1 MNMTNSGF
9 NPLSDKLEN
18 EDCFGFHS
26 EYYVDP
32 DWRRTTPS
40 AVKENAHK
48 YFRKGYSQYSKYQ
61 DDIYFLRS
69 EGSLKAGD
77 YGVYV
82 IKSNVQQK
90 TSQAVRLHTKRSVDY
105 HTYIAVNRRG
115 YFLYDTET
123 ISLFGFD
130 GREIYT
136 HKFGRKESRH
146 GHSRL
151 ECVYVYDNTVIYSE
165 TRQTAMSTDICRV
178 NMLTGEKTLLW
189 GTQKGDLAFDNY
201 LRESYRQEWG
211 RAWPFSL
218 KGSKMNDITCR
229 FLYANHHRVIAG
241 YSKNLYEKGD
251 HYQISYIINIDLAEN
266 KWSILDCFADPSWSS
281 KINEDSLPPWDDRH
295 IFSFN
300 MLDDTMWVKTNDKDI
315 RLVHTDI
322 QGVVQL
328 RGKYSVSWKLCALTD
343 IKYRQKEYYHFDGRF
358 ACVPAD
364 TEEYR
369 LTQDGGMKKITFHN
383 FYNYA
388 LDFWCFDGI
397 YLVPNEY
404 QIHEFRNVTNGNV
417 EYTLREYPSYD
428 GSGMSVKQL
437 IQAAERTPFY
447 GGSGTSVKQ
456 LIQDEK
462 LPVVVDDGPFPFM
475 VGTRDRRLTLAAFRR
490 GAGAPAMTRFR
501 DQLLSYRKSLANKWD
516 YNAFVGIL
524 LGVRGPKHGDAAC
537 MNFAIGQ
544 GDNGNNTRKTLEA
557 KGLTSVFEKYRG
569 KEIDETILLF
579 DVEEEILAIA
589 PEYAPIRETLQYY
602 IKCIKR

>member
-32 DWRRTTPS
+32 DWRRTAPS
-40 AVKENAHK
+40 TMERN

-61 DDIYFLRS
+61 GDIYFLRS
-69 EGSLKAGD
+69 EGSLKARN

-82 IKSNVQQK
+82 IKSNVQRK
-90 TSQAVRLHTKRSVDY
+90 TSHAIRLHTRRTFNF

-115 YFLYDTET
+115 YFLYDMET

-130 GREIYT
+130 GRKIYT
-136 HKFGRKESRH
+136 HVFGRKESRH

-165 TRQTAMSTDICRV
+165 TRQPAMSTDIYRV

-189 GTQKGDLAFDNY
+189 GVQKGDLAFDNC

-211 RAWPFSL
+211 RELPFSQAPSNI
-218 KGSKMNDITCR
+218 GNISCQ
-229 FLYANHHRVIAG
+229 FLYANKHRVVAG
-241 YSKNLYEKGD
+241 YTRSDGNR
-251 HYQISYIINIDLAEN
+251 ISYIVHIDLSKN
-266 KWSILDCFADPSWSS
+266 QWSVLDCFARPSWKA
-281 KINEDSLPPWDDRH
+281 KINEDSLPSWDDRH

-300 MLDDTMWVKTNDKDI
+300 MLDDTMWVKTSDKDI
-315 RLVHTDI
+315 QLVHTDI

-328 RGKYSVSWKLCALTD
+328 RGKYSVGWKLCTLGFND
-343 IKYRQKEYYHFDGRF
+343 SRYYYFDGKLAF
-358 ACVPAD
+358 IPTGFEV
-364 TEEYR
+364 YH
-369 LTQDGGMKKITFHN
+369 LKQDGEKKRIHFQR
-383 FYNYA
+383 YNN
-388 LDFWCFDGI
+388 LNLHFWCFDNI
-397 YLVPNEY
+397 YHVPDESQLY
-404 QIHEFRNVTNGNV
+404 RFWNVTNSYE
-417 EYTLREYPSYD
+417 EYRVRPRPFYD
-428 GSGMSVKQL
+428 SSGMRRMEIEQVGV
-437 IQAAERTPFY
+437 IGE
-447 GGSGTSVKQ
+447 
-456 LIQDEK
+456 
-462 LPVVVDDGPFPFM
+462 PVSAFRALDK
-475 VGTRDRRLTLAAFRR
+475 LTLAAFRR

-501 DQLLSYRKSLANKWD
+501 DQLLLYRKSLANKWD

-557 KGLTSVFEKYRG
+557 KGLMSVFEKYKG
-569 KEIDETILLF
+569 KEIDGTILLS

-602 IKCIKR
+602 IKCIER

>member
-1 MNMTNSGF
+1 MNMTGSGF

-32 DWRRTTPS
+32 AW
-40 AVKENAHK
+40 
-48 YFRKGYSQYSKYQ
+48 RKGEQNYRGWKYTCKGYAQFSKYQ
-61 DDIYFLRS
+61 DDVYFPRVD
-69 EGSLKAGD
+69 GSPRTGD

-90 TSQAVRLHTKRSVDY
+90 TSHAIRLHTRRTFNF
-105 HTYIAVNRRG
+105 HTYIAVNRHG

-130 GREIYT
+130 GRKIYT
-136 HKFGRKESRH
+136 HVFGRKESRH

-165 TRQTAMSTDICRV
+165 TRQTAMSTDIYRV

-189 GTQKGDLAFDNY
+189 GVQKGDLAFDNC

-211 RAWPFSL
+211 RELPFSQAPSNI
-218 KGSKMNDITCR
+218 GNISCQ
-229 FLYANHHRVIAG
+229 FLYANKHRVVAG
-241 YSKNLYEKGD
+241 YTRSDGN
-251 HYQISYIINIDLAEN
+251 QISYIVHIDLSKN
-266 KWSILDCFADPSWSS
+266 QWSVLDCFARPSWKA

-369 LTQDGGMKKITFHN
+369 LTQDGGMKKINFHH
-383 FYNYA
+383 FTNYS

-404 QIHEFRNVTNGNV
+404 QIYEFRNVTNGNV
-417 EYTLREYPSYD
+417 EYSLRTHPSYD
-428 GSGMSVKQL
+428 GSG
-437 IQAAERTPFY
+437 
-447 GGSGTSVKQ
+447 TSVDQ

-569 KEIDETILLF
+569 KEIDETILLS

>member
-32 DWRRTTPS
+32 EWRRTAPS
-40 AVKENAHK
+40 TEERN

-61 DDIYFLRS
+61 GDIYFLHA
-69 EGSLKAGD
+69 EGSLKARD

-90 TSQAVRLHTKRSVDY
+90 TSQAVRLHTKKSFDS

-115 YFLYDTET
+115 YFLYDMET

-130 GREIYT
+130 GRKIYT
-136 HKFGRKESRH
+136 HVFGRKESRH

-165 TRQTAMSTDICRV
+165 TRQPAMSTDIYRV

-189 GTQKGDLAFDNY
+189 GVQKGDLAFDNC

-211 RAWPFSL
+211 RELPFSQAPSNI
-218 KGSKMNDITCR
+218 GNISCQ
-229 FLYANHHRVIAG
+229 FLYANKHRVVAG
-241 YSKNLYEKGD
+241 YTRSDGNR
-251 HYQISYIINIDLAEN
+251 ISYIVHIDLSKN
-266 KWSILDCFADPSWSS
+266 QWSVLDCFARPSWKA
-281 KINEDSLPPWDDRH
+281 KINEDSLPSWDDRH

-300 MLDDTMWVKTNDKDI
+300 MLDDTMWVKTSDKDI
-315 RLVHTDI
+315 QLVHTDI

-328 RGKYSVSWKLCALTD
+328 RGKYSVGWKLCTLGFND
-343 IKYRQKEYYHFDGRF
+343 SRYYYFDGKLAF
-358 ACVPAD
+358 IPTGFEV
-364 TEEYR
+364 YH
-369 LTQDGGMKKITFHN
+369 LKQDGEKKRIHFQR
-383 FYNYA
+383 YNN
-388 LDFWCFDGI
+388 LNLRFWCFDII
-397 YLVPNEY
+397 YLVQNEY

-417 EYTLREYPSYD
+417 EYSLRERPSYD
-428 GSGMSVKQL
+428 SSGTSVEQL
-437 IQAAERTPFY
+437 IRAAERTPFY

>member
-1 MNMTNSGF
+1 MNMTGSGF

-32 DWRRTTPS
+32 AW
-40 AVKENAHK
+40 
-48 YFRKGYSQYSKYQ
+48 RKGEQNYRGWKYTCKGYAQFSKYQ
-61 DDIYFLRS
+61 DDVYFPRVD
-69 EGSLKAGD
+69 GSPRTGD

-90 TSQAVRLHTKRSVDY
+90 TSHAIRLHTRRTFNF
-105 HTYIAVNRRG
+105 HTYIAVNRHG

-130 GREIYT
+130 GRKIYT
-136 HKFGRKESRH
+136 HVFGRKESRH

-165 TRQTAMSTDICRV
+165 TRQTAMSTDIYRV

-189 GTQKGDLAFDNY
+189 GVQKGDLAFDNC

-211 RAWPFSL
+211 RELPFSQAPSNI
-218 KGSKMNDITCR
+218 GNISCQ
-229 FLYANHHRVIAG
+229 FLYANKHRVVAG
-241 YSKNLYEKGD
+241 YTRSDGN
-251 HYQISYIINIDLAEN
+251 QISYIVHIDLSKN
-266 KWSILDCFADPSWSS
+266 QWSVLDCFARPSWKA

-369 LTQDGGMKKITFHN
+369 LTQDGGMKKINFHH
-383 FYNYA
+383 FTNYS

-404 QIHEFRNVTNGNV
+404 QIYEFRNVTNGNV
-417 EYTLREYPSYD
+417 EYSLRTHPSYD
-428 GSGMSVKQL
+428 GSG
-437 IQAAERTPFY
+437 
-447 GGSGTSVKQ
+447 TSVDQ

-569 KEIDETILLF
+569 KEIDETILLS
-579 DVEEEILAIA
+579 DVEEEVNGLVT
-589 PEYAPIRETLQYY
+589 YDRRV
-602 IKCIKR
+602 IKIESSGLKECVPAEADLR

>member
-32 DWRRTTPS
+32 AW
-40 AVKENAHK
+40 
-48 YFRKGYSQYSKYQ
+48 RKGEQNYRGWKYTCKGYAQFSKYQ
-61 DDIYFLRS
+61 DDVYFPRVD
-69 EGSLKAGD
+69 GSPRTGD

-90 TSQAVRLHTKRSVDY
+90 TSHAIRLHTRRTFNF

-130 GREIYT
+130 GRKIYT
-136 HKFGRKESRH
+136 HVFGRKESRR

-165 TRQTAMSTDICRV
+165 TRQTAMSTDIYRV

-189 GTQKGDLAFDNY
+189 GIQKGDLAFDNY

-211 RAWPFSL
+211 RAWPFTL
-218 KGSKMNDITCR
+218 KGSKMNDISCR

-266 KWSILDCFADPSWSS
+266 KWSILDCFAEPRWRS

-300 MLDDTMWVKTNDKDI
+300 MLDDTMWVKTSDKDI

-322 QGVVQL
+322 QGIVQL
-328 RGKYSVSWKLCALTD
+328 RGKYSVGWKLCALTD
-343 IKYRQKEYYHFDGRF
+343 IKDGQKEYYYFDGRF

-364 TEEYR
+364 IYEYS
-369 LTQDGGMKKITFHN
+369 LTRDGGMKAINFHT
-383 FYNYA
+383 Y
-388 LDFWCFDGI
+388 
-397 YLVPNEY
+397 
-404 QIHEFRNVTNGNV
+404 
-417 EYTLREYPSYD
+417 
-428 GSGMSVKQL
+428 
-437 IQAAERTPFY
+437 
-447 GGSGTSVKQ
+447 
-456 LIQDEK
+456 
-462 LPVVVDDGPFPFM
+462 
-475 VGTRDRRLTLAAFRR
+475 
-490 GAGAPAMTRFR
+490 
-501 DQLLSYRKSLANKWD
+501 KSLFK
-516 YNAFVGIL
+516 
-524 LGVRGPKHGDAAC
+524 
-537 MNFAIGQ
+537 
-544 GDNGNNTRKTLEA
+544 
-557 KGLTSVFEKYRG
+557 LT
-569 KEIDETILLF
+569 I
-579 DVEEEILAIA
+579 
-589 PEYAPIRETLQYY
+589 
-602 IKCIKR
+602 

>member
-32 DWRRTTPS
+32 AW
-40 AVKENAHK
+40 
-48 YFRKGYSQYSKYQ
+48 RKGEQHYRGWKYTCKGYAQFSKYQ
-61 DDIYFLRS
+61 DDVYFPRVD
-69 EGSLKAGD
+69 GSPRTGD

-90 TSQAVRLHTKRSVDY
+90 TSLAIRLHTRRTFNF

-130 GREIYT
+130 GRKIYT
-136 HKFGRKESRH
+136 HVFGRKESRH

-165 TRQTAMSTDICRV
+165 TRQTAMSTDIYRV

-189 GTQKGDLAFDNY
+189 GVQKGDLAFDNC

-211 RAWPFSL
+211 RELPFSQAPSNI
-218 KGSKMNDITCR
+218 GNISCQ
-229 FLYANHHRVIAG
+229 FLYANKHRVVAG
-241 YSKNLYEKGD
+241 YTRSDGN
-251 HYQISYIINIDLAEN
+251 QISYIVHIDLSKN
-266 KWSILDCFADPSWSS
+266 QWSVLDCFARHSWKA
-281 KINEDSLPPWDDRH
+281 KINEDSLPSWDDRH

-300 MLDDTMWVKTNDKDI
+300 MLDDTMWVKTSDTDI
-315 RLVHTDI
+315 QLVHTDI
-322 QGVVQL
+322 QEVAQL
-328 RGKYSVSWKLCALTD
+328 NGRYRVSWKLCKLAAL
-343 IKYRQKEYYHFDGRF
+343 EYGDAKFYHFDGRH
-358 ACVPAD
+358 ACAP
-364 TEEYR
+364 TSSNEYR
-369 LTQDGGMKKITFHN
+369 LTQDGGMKKIIFHYFTN
-383 FYNYA
+383 IS
-388 LDFWCFDGI
+388 LDFWCSDGI
-397 YLVPNEY
+397 YIVPNEY
-404 QIHEFRNVTNGNV
+404 QIHEFQNVTNGNV
-417 EYTLREYPSYD
+417 EYSLRAHPSFD
-428 GSGMSVKQL
+428 GSGMSVEQL
-437 IQAAERTPFY
+437 IQAAKRTPFY

-456 LIQDEK
+456 LIQAAKQRKVISEPGSAHRAAD
-462 LPVVVDDGPFPFM
+462 
-475 VGTRDRRLTLAAFRR
+475 DRRLTLAAFRR
-490 GAGAPAMTRFR
+490 GAPAMTGFR

-524 LGVRGPKHGDAAC
+524 LGVGGPKHGDAAC

-557 KGLTSVFEKYRG
+557 KGLTSVFEKYKG
-569 KEIDETILLF
+569 KKIDESILLS

-602 IKCIKR
+602 IECIKR